1 MTTAARPTWTPAKG
15 QENTGYYK
23 EFVPSKQYSSKDL
36 PGHLELKVRQE
47 GQSSEEELRLRDL
60 KAELLEKENKHFD
73 SRRKED
79 SRLLLTAG
87 SKRAAPEIKPE
98 ELPKANREDRDEEFE
113 NDSDEDDSDEENEA
127 NELMKELQKIR
138 QEREME
144 KEKQRMKEEAE
155 KEAQTQNEVM
165 SSNPLLNLVCNSC
178 QHYSISSLTKA
189 EREGRTKDSRW
200 RRSGMMM
207 SSSETKPREH
217 QRKRQSDL
225 STTPLGVTSTES
237 FWTVT
242 LNK

>member
-165 SSNPLLNLVCNSC
+165 SSNPLLNLGGEDKGFKMEKKWYDDVVFRN
-178 QHYSISSLTKA
+178 QAKGAPEKATK
-189 EREGRTKDSRW
+189 RFINDTI
-200 RRSGMMM
+200 RSDF
-207 SSSETKPREH
+207 H
-217 QRKRQSDL
+217 RKFLDRYI
-225 STTPLGVTSTES
+225 
-237 FWTVT
+237 
-242 LNK
+242 K